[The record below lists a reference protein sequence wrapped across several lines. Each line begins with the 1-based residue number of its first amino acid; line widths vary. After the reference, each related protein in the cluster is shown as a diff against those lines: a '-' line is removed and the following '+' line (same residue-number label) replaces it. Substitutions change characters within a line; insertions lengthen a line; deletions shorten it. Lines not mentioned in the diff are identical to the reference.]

1 MRLLSQILKNSEQ
14 IGVVLP
20 DVSQSLSERGV
31 LFRRAQLH
39 MVAAQPG
46 GGKTLLALWYAI
58 KAQVPTLYFSADSD
72 SRTIVA
78 RTAAVV
84 SNQTVRESEVL
95 LTKEDPFTLGHLM
108 SVSHIRFDF
117 DPNPSLQDIED
128 EIHAYIELFGDTPEL
143 IVVDNLMNIAQAT
156 DNEWTAMRDAM
167 SAFHYLAR
175 ETEAAF
181 LILHHVSEN
190 DSRPNFP
197 APRKA
202 LQGKVSQLPEMV
214 LTVAIDAP
222 NDQFKVACVKNRH
235 GAAHPM
241 ADEYVTLFV
250 DAERMSLFNSQ
261 TDLHM
266 NRTRAEYR

>member
-1 MRLLSQILKNSEQ
+1 M
-14 IGVVLP
+14 
-20 DVSQSLSERGV
+20 
-31 LFRRAQLH
+31 FRRAQLH

-58 KAQVPTLYFSADSD
+58 KAGVSCLYFSADSD
-72 SRTIVA
+72 SRTIIA
-78 RTAAVV
+78 RTAAVLA
-84 SNQTVRESEVL
+84 NKTVRESEIAL
-95 LTKEDPFTLGHLM
+95 ANDDEKLQEILYESASHL
-108 SVSHIRFDF
+108 RFDF
-117 DPNPSLQDIED
+117 DPNPSLQDIEE
-128 EIHAYIELFGDTPEL
+128 EIQAYIELFGDTPEL
-143 IVVDNLMNIAQAT
+143 IVVDNLMNIANAT
-156 DNEWTAMRDAM
+156 ENEWTAMRDAM

-235 GAAHPM
+235 GAANPM
-241 ADEYVTLFV
+241 ADDYVTLFV

-261 TDLHM
+261 TDLYM
-266 NRTRAEYR
+266 NRTRAEFV